1 MEWAVTSEQAREL
14 SAVVQEVA
22 ETEAMLL
29 QNGNF
34 PDDLGTRERMFFYAY
49 DDSGKL
55 RNFSRAPE
63 RIENDVLQVIQ
74 GGQIPFN
81 DVAVFEQHKD
91 PEKPRVLM
99 MTAANVMASGHYI
112 GVVYLGKDITAL
124 YKGIKKSVYLLS
136 AVSLLA
142 LLVAAGIGYSM
153 SGTVMA
159 PMQKAYEKQ
168 RQFAA
173 DASHELRTPL
183 SVVMASAD
191 LLANDPSIESPFLKQ
206 VIEDLKDE
214 VKKMSKLVGDL
225 LTVARSD
232 NNAEKI
238 KFQKFDLSS
247 VMQQVTRNMQM
258 MAEKKNITIAE
269 NIPDGISYAGDE
281 QKIKQLILIFVDNAI
296 KYTQENGHIDVA
308 LALER
313 NNKVIFSVRDNGIG
327 IAKEDQEKIFGR
339 FYRVDKARSR
349 EMGGNGLGL
358 AIAKDI
364 IEVHHGQIYIES
376 ALGQGTAFTVELPQ
390 QKV

>member
-1 MEWAVTSEQAREL
+1 M
-14 SAVVQEVA
+14 
-22 ETEAMLL
+22 
-29 QNGNF
+29 
-34 PDDLGTRERMFFYAY
+34 
-49 DDSGKL
+49 
-55 RNFSRAPE
+55 
-63 RIENDVLQVIQ
+63 
-74 GGQIPFN
+74 
-81 DVAVFEQHKD
+81 
-91 PEKPRVLM
+91 
-99 MTAANVMASGHYI
+99 
-112 GVVYLGKDITAL
+112 
-124 YKGIKKSVYLLS
+124 
-136 AVSLLA
+136 
-142 LLVAAGIGYSM
+142 
-153 SGTVMA
+153 
-159 PMQKAYEKQ
+159 
-168 RQFAA
+168 
-173 DASHELRTPL
+173 
-183 SVVMASAD
+183 VMASAD
-191 LLANDPSIESPFLKQ
+191 LLANAPSIESPFLKQ

-308 LALER
+308 LALGR

-339 FYRVDKARSR
+339 FYRVDKARSK

>member
-1 MEWAVTSEQAREL
+1 
-14 SAVVQEVA
+14 
-22 ETEAMLL
+22 
-29 QNGNF
+29 
-34 PDDLGTRERMFFYAY
+34 
-49 DDSGKL
+49 
-55 RNFSRAPE
+55 
-63 RIENDVLQVIQ
+63 
-74 GGQIPFN
+74 
-81 DVAVFEQHKD
+81 
-91 PEKPRVLM
+91 
-99 MTAANVMASGHYI
+99 
-112 GVVYLGKDITAL
+112 
-124 YKGIKKSVYLLS
+124 
-136 AVSLLA
+136 
-142 LLVAAGIGYSM
+142 
-153 SGTVMA
+153 
-159 PMQKAYEKQ
+159 
-168 RQFAA
+168 
-173 DASHELRTPL
+173 
-183 SVVMASAD
+183 
-191 LLANDPSIESPFLKQ
+191 
-206 VIEDLKDE
+206 
-214 VKKMSKLVGDL
+214 MSKLVGDL

-308 LALER
+308 LALGR